1 MRPNCL
7 LCLILASSL
16 LSGQVSI
23 RRRQLALAT
32 PFRSAETQLD
42 SPPNSFPPGLMPTVD
57 TWPQFIA
64 SVRQIAQAHDDALPD
79 FVCTQNIKRL
89 AKFGEIVGWTFV
101 DQIVAE
107 VSYFKKKEH
116 YKILTIDKKPPSA
129 KANVG
134 IAGVSSE
141 GDFGNALYL
150 LFAPESNASFL
161 MEGTDRINRRKTVR
175 ARFNISQNNSRY
187 RIGLEDQ
194 VVTTAYGG
202 HCWIDLASH
211 QVIRLEAEAKDI
223 PRSIPV
229 KESSHSTEY
238 DLVEI
243 AGKKYWLPVHSSV
256 QLQLVNG
263 PHQQI
268 DFYKAIFGRTD
279 PLGYRGYPALDARN
293 DMEYK
298 NYHKFGTEIRL
309 VTDQN

>member
-1 MRPNCL
+1 MRPNCA

-32 PFRSAETQLD
+32 PFQSAETQLG
-42 SPPNSFPPGLMPTVD
+42 SPPNSFPPGLMPTAD
-57 TWPQFIA
+57 TWPQFID
-64 SVRQIAQAHDDALPD
+64 SVRQIALAHDDALPD

-161 MEGTDRINRRKTVR
+161 MEGPDRINRRKTVR
-175 ARFNISQNNSRY
+175 AGFYISQNNSRY
-187 RIGLEDQ
+187 RIGLADQ
-194 VVTTAYGG
+194 LVTTAYGG
-202 HCWIDLASH
+202 RCWIDLASH
-211 QVIRLEAEAKDI
+211 QVVRVEADAKDN
-223 PRSIPV
+223 PRSMPV
-229 KESSHSTEY
+229 KES
-238 DLVEI
+238 
-243 AGKKYWLPVHSSV
+243 
-256 QLQLVNG
+256 
-263 PHQQI
+263 
-268 DFYKAIFGRTD
+268 
-279 PLGYRGYPALDARN
+279 
-293 DMEYK
+293 
-298 NYHKFGTEIRL
+298 
-309 VTDQN
+309 